1 MHEPLPECQEIFKNL
16 HDTCTRIEGQTAAIR
31 EAVLGNGNP
40 KDSIASRI
48 TRLETFW
55 KLGVIV
61 LALATLCVS
70 VYAAVIR

>member
-1 MHEPLPECQEIFKNL
+1 MPVRPECEELFK
-16 HDTCTRIEGQTAAIR
+16 HIEAKLDAISK
-31 EAVLGNGNP
+31 AVLGNGNP

-70 VYAAVIR
+70 VYAAVTR